1 MDMSD
6 KLTRAQRQQIIFNHL
21 KGKDDPLYE
30 VIETNNGKY
39 IVRPKQFE
47 LEEETINE
55 PQHEEVEEE
64 EEETINEPP
73 PKPVARPKTDRHK
86 RTKQEARRILDALTN
101 LIKDSSDEYS
111 DDDVVRAPPLVE
123 PNNFNPQQLSFRRRK
138 LAF

>member
-6 KLTRAQRQQIIFNHL
+6 KLTRSQRQQIIFNHL

-55 PQHEEVEEE
+55 PTHEEDEEE
-64 EEETINEPP
+64 EPIDEPP
-73 PKPVARPKTDRHK
+73 PKPAARPKTDRHK

-111 DDDVVRAPPLVE
+111 DDDVARAPP
-123 PNNFNPQQLSFRRRK
+123 
-138 LAF
+138 

>member
-6 KLTRAQRQQIIFNHL
+6 KLTRSQRQQIIFNHL

-101 LIKDSSDEYS
+101 LIKDSSDDE
-111 DDDVVRAPPLVE
+111 DDDVARAPPLVE